1 MDEASVRNY
10 HFLLLGPDKFAV
22 FSRAITFINV
32 SITNRILCTYDKPV
46 KHEDHHSTT
55 DPTIIASGEE

>member
-32 SITNRILCTYDKPV
+32 SITNRILCTYDIPV

-55 DPTIIASGEE
+55 DRL